1 MATIK
6 DVAKE
11 AGVSVATVSRAM
23 NSSGYVH
30 EDTLKKI
37 NRAIETLK
45 YKPNETART
54 LYKKQSKIIGLLL
67 PDISNPFFTVV
78 ARGVEDAALE
88 RGFHV
93 VIGNSDQNL
102 DKERQ
107 YIDTFRLHNCVG
119 LISSALV
126 WEDALQYIQ
135 SSQML
140 HVMLD
145 RIGETEYSVE
155 ADHYKGGVLQA
166 ECLLDNGCKNIL
178 VINGNM
184 KFSSFKHR
192 LEGAIHTLEES
203 GAVFETLELNS
214 EGVGHALL
222 EQIKHKA
229 YDGIICYNDLIAIQ
243 VMGLLQHNGVNVPG
257 DVQVVGYDDIQISA
271 SYFPSLTTVRQPSYL
286 LGRLACEQLI
296 DLLNGKQV
304 KKEIKIDV
312 SLVERKS
319 TRSE

>member
-93 VIGNSDQNL
+93 VIGNSDQNR
-102 DKERQ
+102 DKEHQ